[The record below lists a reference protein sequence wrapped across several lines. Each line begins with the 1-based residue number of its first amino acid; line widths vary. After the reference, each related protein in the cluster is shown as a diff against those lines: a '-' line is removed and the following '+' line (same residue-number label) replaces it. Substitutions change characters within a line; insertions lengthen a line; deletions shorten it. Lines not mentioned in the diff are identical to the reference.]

1 MRIRSVAVA
10 VVVALA
16 AAACS
21 NSSGV
26 KTTTRTTAPRT
37 TATSAGPFVHVDQPG
52 VSDTEIHVGSVT
64 STTNPLGGNYGE
76 LNAGIK
82 AYFEMVNGGGGL
94 YGRKLRL
101 TSERDDAVAN
111 NQAQVQAM
119 LSQDNV
125 FSVFVATLLFT
136 GADLLQR
143 QAVPTFGWNINSE
156 FADKDH
162 LFGNIGAICFGC
174 TGRMLPY
181 VASKIGA
188 KRVGVLA
195 YGISQQSKEGAAG
208 TRESFKQFPTA
219 QVAYYDDSLPFGVP
233 DLSAQV
239 AAMKR
244 AGVDFVAADMDFNG
258 VFTLAKEMQK
268 QGLKAVQWLPNAY
281 DHDFMA
287 ANGQF
292 FEGDYVET
300 QFVAWE
306 HTPRI
311 KQVSDFLDWTARTG
325 GKQSELSM
333 TGWIVADMFVTG
345 LRKAGPDFSRQKLVD
360 ALNSGIYDP
369 GGLIEPIDWRY
380 RHGDPTKPGHDS
392 PIECFTAV
400 QVEGGKFVPAFT
412 DKGPWNCFDGRQQ
425 QLGAPITLDE
435 ARQILAQGP
444 LK

>member
-1 MRIRSVAVA
+1 MRIRPVAVA
-10 VVVALA
+10 VAVALA

-21 NSSGV
+21 NTKGGKV
-26 KTTTRTTAPRT
+26 T
-37 TATSAGPFVHVDQPG
+37 TATTAHPTATTGAFVHVNEPG
-52 VSDTEIHVGSVT
+52 VSDTEIHVGSIT

-82 AYFEMVNGGGGL
+82 AYFEMVDAAGGL

-125 FSVFVATLLFT
+125 FAVFVGTLIFT

-143 QAVPTFGWNINSE
+143 QAVPTFGWNINPE

-162 LFGNIGAICFGC
+162 LFGSISAICFGC
-174 TGRMLPY
+174 IGRSVPSI
-181 VASKIGA
+181 ASKIGA
-188 KRVGVLA
+188 KRVALLA

-208 TRESFKQFPTA
+208 TRDSFKHFPTA

-268 QGLKAVQWLPNAY
+268 QGLKAVQILPNAY

-333 TGWIVADMFVTG
+333 TGWILADMFVTG

-380 RHGDPTKPGHDS
+380 AHNDPRKPGNNP
-392 PIECFTAV
+392 PIECFSAV
-400 QVEGGKFVPAFT
+400 QVKAGKFVPAFT
-412 DKGPWNCFDGRQQ
+412 DHGPWNCFDGHLQQ
-425 QLGAPITLDE
+425 FGDPVSLDA

>member
-1 MRIRSVAVA
+1 MA
-10 VVVALA
+10 VALA
-16 AAACS
+16 SAACS
-21 NSSGV
+21 NSGGGKV
-26 KTTTRTTAPRT
+26 TTRTTAAHAAPV
-37 TATSAGPFVHVDQPG
+37 VHVDQPG

-64 STTNPLGGNYGE
+64 SKTNPLGGSYGE
-76 LNAGIK
+76 LDTGIK
-82 AYFEMVNGGGGL
+82 AYFEMVNAAGGI

-101 TSERDDAVAN
+101 TSERDDNTVN

-125 FSVFVATLLFT
+125 FAVFVATLLFT

-143 QAVPTFGWNINSE
+143 QGVPTFGWNINPE

-162 LFGNIGAICFGC
+162 LFGSIGAICFSC
-174 TGRMLPY
+174 NGRTLPF
-181 VASKIGA
+181 VASKLGS
-188 KRVGVLA
+188 KKVSVLA
-195 YGISQQSKEGAAG
+195 YGVSEESKQGAEG
-208 TRESFKQFPTA
+208 TRDSFKQFPTA
-219 QVAYYDDSLPFGVP
+219 QVGYFDDSLPFGVP

-244 AGVDFVAADMDFNG
+244 GGVDLVVPDMDFNG

-268 QGLKAVQWLPNAY
+268 QGLRAVQWLPNGY

-300 QFVAWE
+300 QFIAWE

-311 KQVSDFLDWTARTG
+311 KQIADFLEWIGRTG
-325 GKQSELSM
+325 GKPSELSI

-345 LRKAGPDFSRQKLVD
+345 MRRAGPDFSRQKVVD
-360 ALNSGIYDP
+360 SLNSGIYDP

-380 RHGDPTKPGHDS
+380 QHGDPRKPGHTS
-392 PIECFTAV
+392 PIECFSAV
-400 QVEGGKFVPAFT
+400 QVKGGRFVPAFA
-412 DKGPWNCFDGRQQ
+412 DKGPWNCFDGHQQ
-425 QLGAPITLDE
+425 QLGEPITLDR